1 MKTVSVSPHAA
12 AVGARAGG
20 FTRANLAALLVGHCA
35 GMLDLV
41 ALPVW
46 VGASLVGW
54 FHFDPQQAGLL
65 ATLFLCGQVI
75 SSMLLAPRFGRLPAR
90 AIATA
95 GFGAGAAA
103 FLALSQ
109 TSNYGAM
116 AALHLAGGLG
126 VGCALTMVHGT
137 IGRSGRPHRLFAC
150 AGLALAVF
158 GIVVLGSGKAII
170 AAAGG
175 HALFLVFAAI
185 MSAAALLAACAFPRV
200 AAAGVARHAGGA
212 RLSPR
217 VWAGMIGM
225 ATFCMAQS
233 MIFPFIER
241 IGFDRG
247 YPVALV
253 AGVLMAIGFCNL
265 LPTPLA
271 ALLERRVRPESA
283 ILAGIALHIAII
295 TAITQLPGIT
305 SYVAGVA
312 LVTTPMLFVH
322 TFLFGLLARLDPSGR
337 AVAATPAMVMI
348 GSTIGPVFGG
358 TLVMAVGYRGLGIG
372 VVSLAAVAAA
382 CFHRMGKG
390 SAHPNS
396 TTNQGTDQ

>member
-1 MKTVSVSPHAA
+1 MKTLSVSPGGAA
-12 AVGARAGG
+12 AAAGTVRSDG
-20 FTRANLAALLVGHCA
+20 FTRAGLASLLVGHCA

-41 ALPVW
+41 ALPIW
-46 VGASLVGW
+46 VGANLVGW
-54 FHFDPQQAGLL
+54 LHLDPQRAGLL

-75 SSMLLAPRFGRLPAR
+75 SSMTLAPRFGRLPSR
-90 AIATA
+90 VIAAA
-95 GFGAGAAA
+95 GFGVGAVA
-103 FLALSQ
+103 FFGLSL
-109 TSNYGAM
+109 TSDYTAM

-137 IGRSGRPHRLFAC
+137 IGRSARPHRLFAY
-150 AGLALAVF
+150 AGLALAGF
-158 GIVVLGSGKAII
+158 GILVLGSGKAII
-170 AAAGG
+170 AATSG
-175 HALFLVFAAI
+175 HALFLVFGVV
-185 MSAAALLAACAFPRV
+185 MSVAALLAACAFPR
-200 AAAGVARHAGGA
+200 AAAPSAPQHAVVSC
-212 RLSPR
+212 LSPR

-225 ATFCMAQS
+225 GIFCMAQS

-241 IGFDRG
+241 IGIDRG

-283 ILAGIALHIAII
+283 ILFGVALHIAII
-295 TAITQLPGIT
+295 TAVTQLPSIN
-305 SYVAGVA
+305 SYVVGVA

-358 TLVMAVGYRGLGIG
+358 TLVMSVGYRGLGIG
-372 VVSLAAVAAA
+372 VVLLAIAAAV
-382 CFHRMGKG
+382 FFYRMGKG
-390 SAHPNS
+390 STAIPA
-396 TTNQGTDQ
+396 

>member
-1 MKTVSVSPHAA
+1 MENISVSPAGSAA
-12 AVGARAGG
+12 TARVPGAG
-20 FTRANLAALLVGHCA
+20 FSRANLASLLVGHCA

-46 VGASLVGW
+46 VGANLVGW
-54 FHFDPQQAGLL
+54 FHLDPQKAGLL

-90 AIATA
+90 SIATA
-95 GFGAGAAA
+95 GYGVGAAA
-103 FLALSQ
+103 FFGLAF
-109 TSNYGAM
+109 TSNYATM

-137 IGRSGRPHRLFAC
+137 IGRSVRPHRLFAY
-150 AGLALAVF
+150 AGLTLAGF
-158 GIVVLGSGKAII
+158 GILVLGSGKAII

-175 HALFLVFAAI
+175 HALFLVFGAI

-200 AAAGVARHAGGA
+200 AAPSAAQHDAGG

-225 ATFCMAQS
+225 AIFCMAQS

-241 IGFDRG
+241 IGIDRG

-253 AGVLMAIGFCNL
+253 SGVLMAIGFCNL

-271 ALLERRVRPESA
+271 ALLERRVHPESA
-283 ILAGIALHIAII
+283 ILFGIALHIAII
-295 TAITQLPGIT
+295 TAITQLPGINT
-305 SYVAGVA
+305 YVVGVA

-358 TLVMAVGYRGLGIG
+358 TLVMAVGYRGLGLG
-372 VVSLAAVAAA
+372 VVLLAAAAA
-382 CFHRMGKG
+382 VCFYKMGKE
-390 SAHPNS
+390 
-396 TTNQGTDQ
+396 